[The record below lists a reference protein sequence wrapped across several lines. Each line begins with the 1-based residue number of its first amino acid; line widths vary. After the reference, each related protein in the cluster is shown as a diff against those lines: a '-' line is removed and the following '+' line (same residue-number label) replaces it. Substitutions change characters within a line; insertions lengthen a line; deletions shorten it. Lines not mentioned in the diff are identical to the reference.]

1 MKTATEY
8 RVGDIVRYSPN
19 WCSPEER
26 KYLHVLRERRMN
38 PVTGE
43 MTRWLIE
50 TINSGLTLLNP
61 TEVVDEEMLEP
72 VGFRLDPLSDAIG
85 IMVFHG

>member
-1 MKTATEY
+1 
-8 RVGDIVRYSPN
+8 
-19 WCSPEER
+19 
-26 KYLHVLRERRMN
+26 MN

-50 TINSGLTLLNP
+50 TINSGLTLNP

-72 VGFRLDPLSDAIG
+72 VGFQLDPLSDAIG

>member
-1 MKTATEY
+1 MKTTTEY

-26 KYLHVLRERRMN
+26 KYQHVLRERRMN

-50 TINSGLTLLNP
+50 TINSGLTLNP
-61 TEVVDEEMLEP
+61 TEVVGEEMLEP
-72 VGFRLDPLSDAIG
+72 VGFQLDPLSESIG

>member
-1 MKTATEY
+1 MKTTTEY

-19 WCSPEER
+19 WCSSEER
-26 KYLHVLRERRMN
+26 KYQHVLRERRMN

-50 TINSGLTLLNP
+50 TINSGLTLNP

-72 VGFRLDPLSDAIG
+72 VGFQLDPLSDAIG